1 MIFGDKQ
8 PHAPF
13 LCRVSSSGVASRAA
27 FPFVRDVRC
36 EIHLTYFSFFK
47 GNPLQ
52 LLGGPGAAS
61 QPQED
66 LGRAGARGT
75 ETSPACQ
82 RRFLIPQTDN
92 VMAKPVLSRQHP
104 S

>member
-1 MIFGDKQ
+1 MLRSLLYGMSDVKFTS
-8 PHAPF
+8 HAF
-13 LCRVSSSGVASRAA
+13 L
-27 FPFVRDVRC
+27 
-36 EIHLTYFSFFK
+36 FFK